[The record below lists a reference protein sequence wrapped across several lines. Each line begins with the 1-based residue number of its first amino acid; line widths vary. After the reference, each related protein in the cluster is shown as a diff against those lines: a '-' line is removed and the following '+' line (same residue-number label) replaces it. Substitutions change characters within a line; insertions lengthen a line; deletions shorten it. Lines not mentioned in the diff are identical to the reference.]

1 MDLIARS
8 YENYRCQLM
17 HYIGYYITDKD
28 DTEDLVQDVFLRLM
42 DCRQMLREKT
52 VRFFIF
58 TIARH
63 LLIDYLRRHYKE
75 QEITSYLYNQ
85 TESFVND
92 VENCVV
98 ADDLRNRELKKVE
111 QMPSQRRK
119 VYCMSRFEGRSV
131 VDISM
136 SLKLSPRTVENHLFL
151 GRKEVREYM
160 RDCV

>member
-42 DCRQMLREKT
+42 GCRQMLREET
-52 VRFFIF
+52 VKVFIF

-63 LLIDYLRRHYKE
+63 LLTDYLRRYYKK

-92 VENCVV
+92 VESRVV
-98 ADDLRNRELKKVE
+98 ADDLKSRELKKVE
-111 QMPSQRRK
+111 LMPSQRRK

-131 VDISM
+131 ADISI
-136 SLKLSPRTVENHLFL
+136 SLKLSLRTVENHLLL
-151 GRKEVREYM
+151 GRKMIREYLKV
-160 RDCV
+160 CI